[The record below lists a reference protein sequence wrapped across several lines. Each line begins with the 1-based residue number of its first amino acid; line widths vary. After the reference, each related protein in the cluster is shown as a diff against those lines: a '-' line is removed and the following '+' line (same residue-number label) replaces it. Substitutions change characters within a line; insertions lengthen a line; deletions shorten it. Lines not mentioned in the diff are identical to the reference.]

1 MNPDIFLPNAFDE
14 RLAYFEEHRSEICE
28 FYGKTRWKIDEDFRQ
43 INRIWQID
51 MPANVKMDYLVKC
64 YLAMRIFKIRHNRER
79 FIVDEFLL
87 MAREKALKKSRAK
100 ASKKPRAKASN

>member
-14 RLAYFEEHRSEICE
+14 RLAYFEEHRNEICE
-28 FYGKTRWKIDEDFRQ
+28 FYAREKTKKAIDEDFEK
-43 INRIWQID
+43 IFELWQID
-51 MPANVKMDYLVKC
+51 MPTNVKMDYLVKC

-79 FIVDEFLL
+79 FIADEFLL

-100 ASKKPRAKASN
+100 ASN